1 MKLAAYLLF
10 LQSLFLLYYSSGA
23 RNIERYMLL
32 AFALLNFLLAWGIFR
47 GQKRVVKIAVIY
59 KGLDFFFAILML
71 MAGSLPQALNA
82 GIDLVVLHDLIGL
95 FGQKEKEETK
105 EEIETSHNV

>member
-1 MKLAAYLLF
+1 
-10 LQSLFLLYYSSGA
+10 
-23 RNIERYMLL
+23 MLL
-32 AFALLNFLLAWGIFR
+32 AFSLLNIFLAWGIFR
-47 GQKRVVKIAVIY
+47 GQKRAFKIAVIY

-82 GIDLVVLHDLIGL
+82 GIDLLVLHDLIGL
-95 FGQKEKEETK
+95 FGQKEKEESK